1 MSTISRAPGFR
12 ARSRGAT
19 PRAPRYRAFPLP
31 VQIVL
36 VALLAAGCGALS
48 WWGVEH
54 PDLGLVVAM
63 AVLTCTPIAVR
74 VAQRRWDPFE
84 PINLMVISL
93 LILFVGRPIIELNE
107 HLQQYPP
114 YNVTPGFVPAMLIG
128 LVGTASLYLAYFTRA
143 GSNLARRLPALP
155 NDWDADRSV
164 RFAAVLLV
172 IGGLLG
178 AAFAAAIG
186 FQNYID
192 LYGARGYS
200 GSYFQHNSGYFEY
213 GPYVVIPGSLILLTA
228 WRKRRSLGTG
238 ILLAL
243 CVAIT
248 LALTV
253 PRGDRTFIL
262 AFVLPIAVIWY
273 LQRRRR
279 PNVLTIVIALVVFM
293 IAANVLAAQRH
304 TGSAARRAG
313 IVNTVVSSIT
323 HPEQEVSSFMRGA
336 EPSEFSVLEIEAHEY
351 QVGFLHYWPGSTLT
365 SIAAGW
371 IPHQILHT
379 KPLSPLQHV
388 TWTLF
393 PSTTGGGSYGP
404 TAFGSMFADDGWVTV
419 VIFSALMGIGLRALW
434 EYFRRHAD
442 SLGMQLL
449 YAAVLPLII
458 ILFRDD
464 IVTGFAI
471 SVFLALPL
479 VVCIRMC
486 SRPPRRLLLP
496 WRRVATG

>member
-1 MSTISRAPGFR
+1 
-12 ARSRGAT
+12 
-19 PRAPRYRAFPLP
+19 
-31 VQIVL
+31 
-36 VALLAAGCGALS
+36 
-48 WWGVEH
+48 
-54 PDLGLVVAM
+54 M
-63 AVLTCTPIAVR
+63 AVLICAPIVVR

-107 HLQQYPP
+107 NLQQYPP
-114 YNVTPGFVPAMLIG
+114 YNVTPGFIPAMLIG
-128 LVGTASLYLAYFTRA
+128 LVGTASMYLGYFSRA
-143 GSNLARRLPALP
+143 GSNLVRRLPALP
-155 NDWDADRSV
+155 ADWDADRSV
-164 RFAAVLLV
+164 RFAAVLLI

-200 GSYFQHNSGYFEY
+200 GAYFHHNSGYFEY

-238 ILLAL
+238 ILLAA
-243 CVAIT
+243 CASVA
-248 LALTV
+248 LVLTV

-262 AFVLPIAVIWY
+262 AFLLPIVVMWY

-279 PNVLTIVIALVVFM
+279 PKVLTILVALVVFM

-304 TGSAARRAG
+304 AGSAARRAG
-313 IVNTVVSSIT
+313 IVNTVVSSVT
-323 HPEQEVSSFMRGA
+323 HPGQEVSSFMRGA
-336 EPSEFSVLEIEAHEY
+336 EPSEFSVLEVEAHEY
-351 QVGFLHYWPGSTLT
+351 QVGFLHYWPGSTLA

-371 IPHQILHT
+371 IPHQVLHA

-404 TAFGSMFADDGWVTV
+404 TAFGSMFADYGWVTV
-419 VIFSALMGIGLRALW
+419 VIFSALIGIALRALW

-442 SLGMQLL
+442 SLGMQLF

-479 VVCIRMC
+479 VICVWVC

-496 WRRVATG
+496 WRRLATD